1 MTTDAQLDSIAGSL
15 AAIER
20 HLATIAGYA
29 SFLHVQATGEK
40 TFQVQRFVV
49 GRDSEDNPCIW
60 LYGTHP
66 GLEFAVTRIY
76 HETLPALP
84 LTIPDDAKLWDGE
97 QAPSTDKAA
106 RGGYFC
112 LAPAPFTIS
121 LMPTGKKTDG
131 GLDIRRFSRVVS
143 IDAPAPPPTNG
154 APPAASQPAVQPPAP
169 SSDSD
174 FDKLPSHERSAYKPA
189 EPPPSPP
196 APAPS
201 PQPPA
206 SGGKPAFMTTERPW
220 GSTVAVDAIRYTADA
235 KLRKGEGVEE
245 ADGRFGSVIGIMES
259 LPFDTTCRREFLKE
273 VFGVESA
280 KELTGAQR
288 LALAVWAKPAKV
300 DGTWTIAK
308 PAVIEYRRIIGWT
321 DEDDEIP
328 F

>member
-1 MTTDAQLDSIAGSL
+1 MIEETTFAGL
-15 AAIER
+15 VETMERIER
-20 HLATIAGYA
+20 HLATIASYA

-84 LTIPDDAKLWDGE
+84 LTVPNDAKLWDGE

-121 LMPTGKKTDG
+121 LMPTGKKTDSG
-131 GLDIRRFSRVVS
+131 MDIRRFSRVVS
-143 IDAPAPPPTNG
+143 IDAPTPPQTNG
-154 APPAASQPAVQPPAP
+154 APVPPPPPAP
-169 SSDSD
+169 SAPRPSSDAD
-174 FDKLPSHERSAYKPA
+174 FDRLPGHERSAYVPA
-189 EPPPSPP
+189 EP

-201 PQPPA
+201 PQPAAA
-206 SGGKPAFMTTERPW
+206 SKPAFMTTERPW
-220 GSTVAVDAIRYTADA
+220 PSTVAAEAIRYTADA
-235 KLRKGEGVEE
+235 KQRKGEGIEE
-245 ADGRFGSVIGIMES
+245 TDGRFGAVIGIMDS
-259 LPFDTTCRREFLKE
+259 LPFDTDCRREFLKE

-280 KELTGAQR
+280 KELSGAQR
-288 LALAVWAKPAKV
+288 MALAVWAKPAKV
-300 DGTWTIAK
+300 DGAWTIAK

>member
-1 MTTDAQLDSIAGSL
+1 MTHDLKTEVLEIGLGSIADL
-15 AAIER
+15 LDTQAKTLEAIER
-20 HLATIAGYA
+20 HLATIASYA

-84 LTIPDDAKLWDGE
+84 LTIPDDVKLWDGE

-121 LMPTGKKTDG
+121 LMPTGKKTDS

-143 IDAPAPPPTNG
+143 IDAPAPTNG
-154 APPAASQPAVQPPAP
+154 APVPPPASSP
-169 SSDSD
+169 SDAD
-174 FDKLPSHERSAYKPA
+174 FDRLPGHERSAYVPA
-189 EPPPSPP
+189 EPPP
-196 APAPS
+196 A
-201 PQPPA
+201 A
-206 SGGKPAFMTTERPW
+206 SGKPAFMTTERPW
-220 GSTVAVDAIRYTADA
+220 VSTVAAEAIRYTADA

-245 ADGRFGSVIGIMES
+245 ADGRFGAVIGIMDS
-259 LPFDTTCRREFLKE
+259 LPFDTSCRREFMKE

-280 KELTGAQR
+280 KELSGAQR

-300 DGTWTIAK
+300 DGAWTIAK

>member
-1 MTTDAQLDSIAGSL
+1 MTQFDSIAGSL

-20 HLATIAGYA
+20 HLATIASYA
-29 SFLHVQATGEK
+29 SLLHVQATGEK

-121 LMPTGKKTDG
+121 LMPTGKKTDS

-143 IDAPAPPPTNG
+143 IDAPTPPPTNG
-154 APPAASQPAVQPPAP
+154 APIPPPDPRPQSPVP
-169 SSDSD
+169 SDAD
-174 FDKLPSHERSAYKPA
+174 FDRLPGHERSAYVPA
-189 EPPPSPP
+189 EPPP
-196 APAPS
+196 AAPS
-201 PQPPA
+201 P
-206 SGGKPAFMTTERPW
+206 SKPAFMTSERPW
-220 GSTVAVDAIRYTADA
+220 VSTVAAEAIRYTADA
-235 KLRKGEGVEE
+235 KLRKGEGIEE
-245 ADGRFGSVIGIMES
+245 ADGRFGAVIGIMDS

-288 LALAVWAKPAKV
+288 LAMAAWAKPAKV
-300 DGTWTIAK
+300 DGAWTIAK